1 MDLASESLRLALR
14 DVGNDL
20 SNHHLLRYAGAVDG
34 FLVTAK
40 NSGTH
45 GLRFMLS
52 AAIASHC
59 GLPAPTR
66 SSGPESDA
74 FIGHPKH
81 ARVHAA
87 APRIGSS
94 HNIPSHLV
102 GPLVATG
109 LARLPPTVVLVRD
122 IRQALLSYYV
132 KWRER
137 YALGELSE
145 FVRRPAPGRRKV
157 DDVWW
162 FIRFFN
168 AWSELARL
176 PGGPV
181 MVVRF
186 EDLKADPA
194 IWVRRIWAHWGVT
207 LDDQDVAAALA
218 VSDREAV
225 ARNLDPAHGE
235 TIVPDRAV
243 RDAVAFSA
251 EDEAHLM
258 RLFTRHLDEDF
269 GYGLIAPD
277 VRPPAP
283 PARTGT
289 PPRDPAPSGLS
300 GSSPARWSPESSAT
314 H

>member
-14 DVGNDL
+14 DVGNDI
-20 SNHHLLRYAGAVDG
+20 SSHHLLHYGASVDG

-52 AAIASHC
+52 AAIASHH

-66 SSGPESDA
+66 SSGPESDV
-74 FIGHPKH
+74 FIGHPRH
-81 ARVHAA
+81 ARVHSA

-94 HNIPSHLV
+94 HNIPSQMV

-122 IRQALLSYYV
+122 IRQALLSYFV

-137 YALGELSE
+137 YALGELSD
-145 FVRRPAPGRRKV
+145 FLRRPAPGKRKI

-168 AWSELARL
+168 AWSELSRTL
-176 PGGPV
+176 GRRV
-181 MVVRF
+181 LVVRF
-186 EDLKADPA
+186 EDLQADPA
-194 IWVRRIWAHWGVT
+194 TWVRRIWAHWGVT
-207 LDDQDVAAALA
+207 LDEADVAAAVA
-218 VSDREAV
+218 VSGREAV

-235 TIVPDRAV
+235 IIVPDRGA
-243 RDAVAFSA
+243 RDSVVLSA
-251 EDEAHLM
+251 DDEAHLT
-258 RLFTRHLDEDF
+258 RLFARHLDGDF

-277 VRPPAP
+277 ARRRAP
-283 PARTGT
+283 PAETGT
-289 PPRDPAPSGLS
+289 PRPDRAWPRPASPST
-300 GSSPARWSPESSAT
+300 ARPSAEASA
-314 H
+314 